1 MADSPPASAAVAFD
15 ELVSPLLSP
24 LRSEF
29 ERLSGLVSSRDEEI
43 RTLQNELA
51 LYKNAYES
59 TSARQVA
66 AEKERDDA
74 VRLAEAIRK
83 ELEDSQA
90 VADGLLQAKGH
101 RIVVLVDG
109 DGAIFDDDLIVRG
122 QDGGHNAAQRLRL
135 SIASHLK
142 ETQGDVAYQ
151 IWVYV
156 FFNKRGLSETFNNI
170 GLIGFK
176 EFDDFVLGF
185 NKSSERFIMVD
196 VGNTKEAADA
206 KLRALLEDE
215 ARMPSTARVYFA
227 GCHDNGY
234 AHTLRSLIT
243 DGYRDKLV
251 LLRGYSDMAK
261 EIGMLGLPD
270 FTIPDL
276 FRASKIESI
285 WRSPQPA
292 QQSFFPPATIPA
304 SGFPEYYAYNY
315 GAGADNVPLPSS
327 PAVFSGRPDLVEGGL
342 ATFPNVPQT
351 PSSSNTSPTPSKA
364 LKLNPRKPFWTNDPP
379 PCRTFILQKQC
390 LLKKCKYSHDYVV
403 SPEDEA
409 RIREETQRMACE
421 HAVKGKQCPWGKRC
435 IYGHTCPDG
444 PACVK
449 HKNGKCKFRG
459 ADMHK

>member
-1 MADSPPASAAVAFD
+1 M
-15 ELVSPLLSP
+15 
-24 LRSEF
+24 
-29 ERLSGLVSSRDEEI
+29 VSSRDEEI

-90 VADGLLQAKGH
+90 VADGLLQAKVRRRLGQLVTLAIIWMQGH

-206 KLRALLEDE
+206 KLR
-215 ARMPSTARVYFA
+215 
-227 GCHDNGY
+227 
-234 AHTLRSLIT
+234 
-243 DGYRDKLV
+243 
-251 LLRGYSDMAK
+251 
-261 EIGMLGLPD
+261 
-270 FTIPDL
+270 
-276 FRASKIESI
+276 
-285 WRSPQPA
+285 
-292 QQSFFPPATIPA
+292 
-304 SGFPEYYAYNY
+304 
-315 GAGADNVPLPSS
+315 GA
-327 PAVFSGRPDLVEGGL
+327 
-342 ATFPNVPQT
+342 
-351 PSSSNTSPTPSKA
+351 
-364 LKLNPRKPFWTNDPP
+364 
-379 PCRTFILQKQC
+379 
-390 LLKKCKYSHDYVV
+390 
-403 SPEDEA
+403 
-409 RIREETQRMACE
+409 
-421 HAVKGKQCPWGKRC
+421 
-435 IYGHTCPDG
+435 
-444 PACVK
+444 
-449 HKNGKCKFRG
+449 
-459 ADMHK
+459 